1 MEIQGKVIA
10 VLPERSGV
18 SARGE
23 WKSKTYVIETQ
34 EQYPKKMAFDVFGA
48 DRIAS
53 FCIQLGEVINVSFD
67 IDTHE
72 YQGRFFNHIRAW
84 NVVHQAQQASVQ
96 GGGYGGNVQYSA
108 QAAQQSMASSANAVG
123 VANTMNQQ
131 NMFPPRQ
138 QTTQPQSTAPSSDP
152 DNLPF

>member
-48 DRIAS
+48 DRLAQ
-53 FCIQLGEVINVSFD
+53 FNIQSGEELLVSFD
-67 IDTHE
+67 IDAHE
-72 YQGRFFNHIRAW
+72 YQGRWFNSIRAW
-84 NVVHQAQQASVQ
+84 NVTKVSQQA
-96 GGGYGGNVQYSA
+96 
-108 QAAQQSMASSANAVG
+108 MASSANAAG
-123 VANTMNQQ
+123 VANPTNQQ
-131 NMFPPRQ
+131 NLFPPEQ
-138 QTTQPQSTAPSSDP
+138 QSAQQQAQQRGNSD
-152 DNLPF
+152 DLPF